1 MKRIIEEHIKKYPA
15 MTIQDKVKLIYQNE
29 FGCGHFIKDRDKSLS
44 LINTEFENSPKSDII
59 FEDIG
64 NGYVRMHLSALDENS
79 FDAEIINELF
89 ILSAE
94 GMCGTKE
101 GLINKL
107 ALLED
112 DGYISDYIKSGC
124 PMVSHSA
131 QYKSSYSPAYRVI
144 KKICADIYFL
154 CLEIKKASS
163 EKDIVVSLDG
173 RAAAGKTTA
182 AEALK
187 SIFGAEIIHADDFFL
202 PFDMRTRERL
212 DEAGGNIH
220 YERLKAE
227 VTDNL
232 SSSTITYGRFDCS
245 KGYVTEK
252 VTIKKAPVTVIEGA
266 YSSHPVLGDIYDLKV
281 FFDIDSNTQKERI
294 LKRNG
299 EKMFKRFTETWI
311 PMENKYIDYFGIKDK
326 SDIIIRT

>member
-1 MKRIIEEHIKKYPA
+1 MKSIIEEHIKKYPI
-15 MTIQDKVKLIYQNE
+15 MTTQDKVKLIFQNE

-44 LINTEFENSPKSDII
+44 LIKEEFENSTCTNTL
-59 FEDIG
+59 FENIG
-64 NGYVRMHLSALDENS
+64 NGHVRMYLSALDEKN

-94 GMCGTKE
+94 YMSGTKE

-107 ALLED
+107 SLLED
-112 DGYISDYIKSGC
+112 DGYITEYIKSGC
-124 PMVSHSA
+124 PMVSHSTE
-131 QYKSSYSPAYRVI
+131 YKKSYCPAYRVI
-144 KKICADIYFL
+144 KKIYADLYFL
-154 CLEIKKASS
+154 CLEIKKLSS
-163 EKDIVVSLDG
+163 KKDIVVSLDG

-187 SIFGAEIIHADDFFL
+187 RIFNAEVIHADDFFL
-202 PFDMRTRERL
+202 PFEMRTDKRL
-212 DEAGGNIH
+212 REAGGNIH
-220 YERLKAE
+220 YERLKDE

-232 SSSTITYGRFDCS
+232 SSPTITYGRFDCS
-245 KGYVTEK
+245 KGYIAEK
-252 VTIKKAPVTVIEGA
+252 MTIKKAPVTVIEGA
-266 YSSHPVLGDIYDLKV
+266 YSSHPVLGNVYDLKV

-299 EKMFKRFTETWI
+299 EEMLKRFTETWI

>member
-1 MKRIIEEHIKKYPA
+1 MRRIIDEHIKKYPA
-15 MTIQDKVKLIYQNE
+15 MTTQDKVKLIFQNE
-29 FGCGHFIKDRDKSLS
+29 FGCGHFIKDKDKSLA
-44 LINTEFENSPKSDII
+44 LINEEVENCYKRDTI

-64 NGYVRMHLSALDENS
+64 NGYVRMYLSALDEKS
-79 FDAEIINELF
+79 FDAQIINELF

-94 GMCGTKE
+94 STSGTKE
-101 GLINKL
+101 GLLNKL

-112 DGYISDYIKSGC
+112 DGYKAGYIESGC
-124 PMVSHSA
+124 PVVSHSEE
-131 QYKSSYSPAYRVI
+131 YKSSYHPAYRVI
-144 KKICADIYFL
+144 KKIYADLYFL
-154 CLEIKKASS
+154 CLEIKKLSS
-163 EKDIVVSLDG
+163 AKDIVISLDG

-187 SIFGAEIIHADDFFL
+187 RVFNAEVIHADDFFL
-202 PFDMRTRERL
+202 PFEMRTNERL
-212 DEAGGNIH
+212 SEAGGNIH

-227 VTDNL
+227 VTDKL
-232 SSSTITYGRFDCS
+232 SDTTITYGRFDCS

-266 YSSHPVLGDIYDLKV
+266 YSSHPVLGDVYDLKV

-299 EKMFKRFTETWI
+299 EEMLKRFTETWI
-311 PMENKYIDYFGIKDK
+311 PMENKYIDHFGIKDK
-326 SDIIIRT
+326 ADIIIRT